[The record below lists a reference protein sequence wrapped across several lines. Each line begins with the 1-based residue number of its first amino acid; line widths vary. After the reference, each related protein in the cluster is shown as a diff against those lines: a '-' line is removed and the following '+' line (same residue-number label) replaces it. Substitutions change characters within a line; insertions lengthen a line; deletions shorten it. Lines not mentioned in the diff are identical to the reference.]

1 MRRQQYAPG
10 RGRQALGEALD
21 GGDHTVDA
29 HHHARAAAGLLEGRR
44 ATTHPAYAELLKRL
58 GVEYVRDYSV
68 EDGKFLTM
76 AGVSGGIDTTLGL
89 VAKLRSEGAAKL
101 IQTDI
106 EYDPQPPFGGLDWG
120 EADGDRLVQTL
131 EEHRMDLEQAL
142 AGRPDL
148 YQKLFG

>member
-1 MRRQQYAPG
+1 M
-10 RGRQALGEALD
+10 
-21 GGDHTVDA
+21 
-29 HHHARAAAGLLEGRR
+29 
-44 ATTHPAYAELLKRL
+44 
-58 GVEYVRDYSV
+58 
-68 EDGKFLTM
+68 
-76 AGVSGGIDTTLGL
+76 
-89 VAKLRSEGAAKL
+89 AKLRSEGAAKL

-120 EADGDRLVQTL
+120 EADGDGLVQTL